1 MIVKGPE
8 NYTVPTGAV
17 VIFHCLAQGERAIWK
32 INNTAIFDQG
42 DIIDFNGFTYSAGF
56 DGGSSTHN
64 LTMTVNANPEYNN
77 TRIMCLVYP
86 PDYYYNFPGNLTV
99 IGILDEDKA
108 CVLISHLFNYS

>member
-17 VIFHCLAQGERAIWK
+17 VTFHCLARGQRVVWK
-32 INNTAIFDQG
+32 INDTAIFEQS
-42 DIIDFNGFTYSAGF
+42 DIIDFNGFTYSADF
-56 DGGSSTHN
+56 IDDSSTHN

-86 PDYYYNFPGNLTV
+86 PDYYSNFPGNLTV
-99 IGILDEDKA
+99 IGI
-108 CVLISHLFNYS
+108 II